1 MSLPSADHN
10 SSRAAQVI
18 SSADPSASSASP
30 GGGGTNPVWL
40 MVGAGA
46 LFFAFAAALLA
57 ST

>member
-1 MSLPSADHN
+1 MSLPSADQN
-10 SSRAAQVI
+10 SSRAAQPI
-18 SSADPSASSASP
+18 SSADASASA

-57 ST
+57 SG

>member
-10 SSRAAQVI
+10 SSRDAQAI
-18 SSADPSASSASP
+18 SSTDASISS

-40 MVGAGA
+40 IVGAGA

-57 ST
+57 SG

>member
-1 MSLPSADHN
+1 MSLPPADHN
-10 SSRAAQVI
+10 SSRAAQPI
-18 SSADPSASSASP
+18 SPAAAPASSAT
-30 GGGGTNPVWL
+30 GGTNPVWL